1 MAAYLTHQQKVLRLY
16 KKSLR
21 HLESWCIHRDKYR
34 YFACL
39 LRDRFDKNKDV
50 KDMVKA
56 TELLKAG
63 EQEFWANQHPQP
75 YIFADSPGGIAYER
89 YEMYKIPEWCLDF
102 WHPSEKAMYPDY
114 FAKREQWKKL
124 QQESWEREGSQHL
137 CCFKKR
143 VLKAC
148 EELLVTYGNRS
159 LLLTAGKL
167 GLDLELSVSFQSS
180 TIQQQ
185 IPEWCLDFWHPSEK
199 AMYPDYFAKREQWKK
214 LQQESWEREIKQLQE
229 ETPAD
234 GPRTE
239 ALPPARKEGHLPPM
253 WWQHVTRPREQPM

>member
-1 MAAYLTHQQKVLRLY
+1 MTWGGAAAAPQRPAWSSHRRQKRPRTLLVGAQAACVLGPGDPDSRRELTHQQKVLRLY

-21 HLESWCIHRDKYR
+21 HLESWCIYRDKYR

-39 LRDRFDKNKDV
+39 LRERFDKNKDV

-63 EQEFWANQHPQP
+63 EEEFWANQHPQP
-75 YIFADSPGGIAYER
+75 YIFPDSPGGTSYER
-89 YEMYKIPEWCLDF
+89 YECYKIPEWCLDF

-124 QQESWEREGSQHL
+124 QRESWE
-137 CCFKKR
+137 K
-143 VLKAC
+143 
-148 EELLVTYGNRS
+148 
-159 LLLTAGKL
+159 
-167 GLDLELSVSFQSS
+167 
-180 TIQQQ
+180 
-185 IPEWCLDFWHPSEK
+185 
-199 AMYPDYFAKREQWKK
+199 
-214 LQQESWEREIKQLQE
+214 EIKQLEE

-239 ALPPARKEGHLPPM
+239 ALPPARKEGHLPPL
-253 WWQHVTRPREQPM
+253 WWQYVTRPREIPM